1 MVRLSLAAS
10 NMKRGFTLIELLVVV
25 AIIGVLAS
33 IVLVSLS
40 SAKTKGHDA
49 NRISAMEEMG
59 KAISLADTGAP
70 APFQGCSGATG
81 SGSGQVVNV
90 MTCTGPSPIDFRTY
104 IDPGVGG
111 SAALCT
117 NASNE
122 PCQYSVASANP
133 TTESYQICSY
143 LEYATGSLSAGLVH
157 ISNTSGGSVLQG
169 CN

>member
-1 MVRLSLAAS
+1 MAE
-10 NMKRGFTLIELLVVV
+10 GFTLIELLVVV

-40 SAKTKGHDA
+40 SAKVKGHDA
-49 NRISAMEEMG
+49 NRVAAMEEMG

-70 APFQGCSGATG
+70 AAFQGCSGATG
-81 SGSGQVVNV
+81 SGIGQVVNV
-90 MTCTGPSPIDFRTY
+90 MTCTGPSPINFATY

-117 NASNE
+117 SVSTG
-122 PCQYSVASANP
+122 PCQYSVASNAP

-143 LEYATGSLSAGLVH
+143 LELGTGSLAAGLVH
-157 ISNTSGGSVLQG
+157 ISNTSGGSVLAG